1 MQWLDLMTQLST
13 KYPDA
18 TARVICDFLNE
29 PDFGNLRFEAQPD
42 AGLPGLKDLYL
53 NVMDLVYPVAS
64 SALSS
69 ALKAELLTSTSTF
82 VNTRIKS
89 I

>member
-18 TARVICDFLNE
+18 TARVICDVLNE

-53 NVMDLVYPVAS
+53 DVMDLIYPVAS
-64 SALSS
+64 SAFSAYPKVKIVITNSS
-69 ALKAELLTSTSTF
+69 F
-82 VNTRIKS
+82 VKHRF
-89 I
+89 